1 MSSDTQTIETGGLAE
16 HGRAPAL
23 PVLSGQNALVVHVVD
38 DDEAV
43 RRSLALL
50 LSSYA
55 MQAETHDSAETV
67 LSRLDTL
74 RPGCLIVDIRMPG
87 MDGLELQAEL
97 SRRQCALPVIIVT
110 GHADVGLA
118 VRAMKAGAVDFIEK
132 PYSEGDLLRAV
143 RRGGAA
149 KQGDCPR
156 TRHQSAHGGD
166 SSREFDGEAVL
177 PQFGGSGAH
186 GHRGGVSQ
194 CMKIRCRINKT
205 LAIYITI
212 PQSPYPAACGARTR
226 TRHHFNDAA
235 MTLRVNDTL
244 GIFPEWN
251 LFHTVS

>member
-143 RRGGAA
+143 RRALERMVDTRQNAA
-149 KQGDCPR
+149 SAEAAQARITALTPRERDVLGRLVEGRPNKVIAHELGISPR
-156 TRHQSAHGGD
+156 TVEIHRANLMEKLSCRSLA
-166 SSREFDGEAVL
+166 EAV
-177 PQFGGSGAH
+177 
-186 GHRGGVSQ
+186 R
-194 CMKIRCRINKT
+194 M
-205 LAIYITI
+205 AI
-212 PQSPYPAACGARTR
+212 AAGFRNA
-226 TRHHFNDAA
+226 
-235 MTLRVNDTL
+235 
-244 GIFPEWN
+244 
-251 LFHTVS
+251 